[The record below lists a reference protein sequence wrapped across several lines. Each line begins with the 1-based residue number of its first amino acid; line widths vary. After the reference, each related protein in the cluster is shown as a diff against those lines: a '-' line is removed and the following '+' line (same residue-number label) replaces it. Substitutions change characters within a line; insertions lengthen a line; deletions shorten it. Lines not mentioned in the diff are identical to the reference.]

1 MKTRARLAVADSID
15 RADAVSA
22 FLEVRLYEFN
32 AAATGR
38 ADGMG
43 LCFTVEDGGR
53 IVAGAAGFSWAG
65 FAQVRE
71 LWVDEAYRRQGLGTE
86 LMAAAERE
94 AARRGCVE
102 LQVTTFSF
110 QAPEF
115 YRRLGFEE
123 VARVP
128 GHQDGYDSI
137 YLVKPLRR
145 DRLA

>member
-1 MKTRARLAVADSID
+1 MTAGPQLTVVDSID

-22 FLEVRLYEFN
+22 FLEARLYDFN
-32 AAATGR
+32 AGATGR

-94 AARRGCVE
+94 AARRGCIQ
-102 LQVTTFSF
+102 LQVTTYSF
-110 QAPEF
+110 QAPDF
-115 YRRLGFEE
+115 YRRLGFVE

-137 YLVKPLRR
+137 YLVKQLR
-145 DRLA
+145 